1 MEKEIQRYVFMKEQ
15 RNAWF
20 GFTFEELII
29 SCSLIYSVLHALLL
43 LLFVARATTKGPS
56 VTSLLF
62 LTHKVLPGIRGRPQQ
77 RG

>member
-1 MEKEIQRYVFMKEQ
+1 MEKEFQRYVFIKEQ
-15 RNAWF
+15 RNAF

-29 SCSLIYSVLHALLL
+29 NCSLIYSVLRALLL

-56 VTSLLF
+56 ATSLLF